1 MPLLP
6 PLPDEENPKQFFAE
20 KGYDYD
26 DIRSIIVL
34 FLYQDHIKARREEK
48 KNLKRMVTEPA
59 DGSARGLI
67 VG

>member
-6 PLPDEENPKQFFAE
+6 PLPDEENPQHFCTD

-48 KNLKRMVTEPA
+48 KDLKRLVTEPE
-59 DGSARGLI
+59 DGSARGYI